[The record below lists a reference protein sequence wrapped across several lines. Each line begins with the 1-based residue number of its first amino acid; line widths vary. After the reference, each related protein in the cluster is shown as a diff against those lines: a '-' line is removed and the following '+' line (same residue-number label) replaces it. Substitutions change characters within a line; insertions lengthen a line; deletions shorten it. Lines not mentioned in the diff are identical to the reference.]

1 MTVTEAC
8 RELAVPRSQEEHGAG
23 GSGETF
29 LSVAAGGQCVG
40 GKWAVSG
47 VDSGWTVGRQRVGVS
62 GHR

>member
-29 LSVAAGGQCVG
+29 LSVVAGGQCVG
-40 GKWAVSG
+40 SKWAVSA
-47 VDSGWTVGRQRVGVS
+47 VDSG
-62 GHR
+62 